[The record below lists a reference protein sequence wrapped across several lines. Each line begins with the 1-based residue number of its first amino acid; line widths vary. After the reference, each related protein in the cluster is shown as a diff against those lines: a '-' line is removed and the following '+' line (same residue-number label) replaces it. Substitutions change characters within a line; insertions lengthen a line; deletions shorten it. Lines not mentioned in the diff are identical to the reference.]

1 MAEPREIQITL
12 VKSLIG
18 CSDKQ
23 RKVAKAL
30 GLYKTN
36 QVVKHLDSAIIRG
49 MLHKVSHL
57 VKVEAA

>member
-1 MAEPREIQITL
+1 MAEPRALKITL

-18 CSDKQ
+18 VPEKL
-23 RKVAKAL
+23 RKVVHAL

-36 QVVKHLDSAIIRG
+36 QEVKHHESSTIGG
-49 MLHKVSHL
+49 MLKKVSHL